1 MDDFTYKINKKEIK
15 VRKSRL
21 RENIENQVR
30 IYVHAKNKS
39 KLVREGERERARERK
54 KYKKESK

>member
-21 RENIENQVR
+21 RENIENQV
-30 IYVHAKNKS
+30 IDVHAKNKS

>member
-21 RENIENQVR
+21 RENIENQV
-30 IYVHAKNKS
+30 IDVHAKNKS
-39 KLVREGERERARERK
+39 KLEGEGESEREK
-54 KYKKESK
+54 KENKKESK